1 MGFAGVTSLAAIW
14 QAGVAA
20 HRALAPIDL
29 AIIGVY
35 FLVVFGIGFYFSR
48 KERTSEEYFLAGRDI
63 GWFFIGASLFVSNI
77 STEHFIGL
85 SGTGASSGMAVGH
98 FEWLACL
105 ILLILGWVFV
115 PFYLRSNVFTMPQ
128 FLERRFNRQ
137 CAVYLAGISII
148 AYIFTKI
155 SVQLYAAS
163 VVLERVAGWS
173 LWKTA
178 VVLVIA
184 TGVYTI
190 AGGLAA
196 VIYTDTVQTL
206 ILIAGAAALTIIG
219 LHRVGGFEH
228 LRTMVPP
235 SYFHMMKPAT
245 DSQFPWTGIFFGA
258 PILGIWYWCTDQVI
272 VQRVLS
278 ARDEGHAKA
287 GTIFAGFLKI
297 LPVFL
302 LVLPGIIA
310 FALFPD
316 QVVKPD
322 YAYPTLVLNL
332 LPVGLVGLVMA
343 ALLAAVMGA
352 MSSVFNSAS
361 TLVTLDFYKK
371 IRPQANEHQLVMF
384 GRIAT
389 GGMVLLGLLWVPFI
403 HLLSAQLYIYL
414 QSVQAYI
421 SPPIASCFIIGIL
434 WPRVNGQ
441 GAISSLLT
449 GFVLGATR
457 FVFEVLDKTRHY
469 DSGAIRW
476 LVDMNFLHYA
486 IFMFVVCTVVLVG
499 VSFMYPAPDRKKLAG
514 LTFATVGEKMD
525 IEGVER
531 VSLARETRTEY
542 LTNVALTCLLL
553 AVVIGLWIYF
563 R

>member
-1 MGFAGVTSLAAIW
+1 MLFAA
-14 QAGVAA
+14 QVATV
-20 HRALAPIDL
+20 HKALANLDL
-29 AIIGVY
+29 AIIGIY
-35 FLVVFGIGFYFSR
+35 FAIVFGIGFYFSR
-48 KERTSEEYFLAGRDI
+48 RGRTSEEYFLAGRNI
-63 GWFFIGASLFVSNI
+63 GWFFVGASLFVSNI

-85 SGTGASSGMAVGH
+85 SGTGASSGLAVGH
-98 FEWLACL
+98 FEWLACV

-128 FLERRFNRQ
+128 FLERRFSRQ
-137 CAVYLAGISII
+137 CAVYLAGISIV

-184 TGVYTI
+184 TGIYTI

-206 ILIAGAAALTIIG
+206 ILITGAVALTLIG
-219 LHRVGGFEH
+219 LHRVGGFAH
-228 LRTMVPP
+228 LQTMVPP
-235 SYFHMMKPAT
+235 SYFHMIKPAT

-297 LPVFL
+297 LPVFM

-310 FALFPD
+310 YALFPAE
-316 QVVKPD
+316 VVKPD

-332 LPVGLVGLVMA
+332 LPTGLVGLVMA

-371 IRPQANEHQLVMF
+371 IRPESSEKQLVTF
-384 GRIAT
+384 GRVAT

-421 SPPIASCFIIGIL
+421 SPPIAACFVFGIL
-434 WPRVNGQ
+434 WPRLNGQ
-441 GAISSLLT
+441 GAISSLLV
-449 GFVLGATR
+449 GFVLGASR
-457 FVFEVLDKTRHY
+457 FVSEVLDKTAHY

-486 IFMFVVCTVVLVG
+486 IFMFVVCSIVLIA
-499 VSFMYPAPDRKKLAG
+499 VSMMYPAPDRKKLAG
-514 LTFATVGEKMD
+514 LTFATVGEKIDSMD
-525 IEGVER
+525 ASAPHLER
-531 VSLARETRTEY
+531 ETPMERTMNVVFSLA
-542 LTNVALTCLLL
+542 LVAT
-553 AVVIGLWIYF
+553 VIGLWIRF

>member
-1 MGFAGVTSLAAIW
+1 MLFVSFVETT
-14 QAGVAA
+14 
-20 HRALAPIDL
+20 HRALATLDL
-29 AIIGVY
+29 VIIGVY
-35 FLVVFGIGFYFSR
+35 FAIVFGIGLYFSL
-48 KERTSEEYFLAGRDI
+48 KERSSEEYFLAGRDI

-85 SGTGASSGMAVGH
+85 SGSGASSGLAVGH

-115 PFYLRSNVFTMPQ
+115 PFYLRTNVFTMPE
-128 FLERRFNRQ
+128 FLERRFSRQ
-137 CAVYLAGISII
+137 CAVYLAAISII

-184 TGVYTI
+184 TGIYTV

-206 ILIAGAAALTIIG
+206 ILITGAVALTVIG
-219 LHRVGGFEH
+219 LGRVGGIEH

-235 SYFHMMKPAT
+235 DYFHMIKPPS
-245 DSQFPWTGIFFGA
+245 DPNFPWTGIFFGA

-297 LPVFL
+297 LPVFM
-302 LVLPGIIA
+302 LVLPGLIA
-310 FALFPD
+310 FALYPQLFH
-316 QVVKPD
+316 VVGGKVTNGD
-322 YAYPTLVLNL
+322 IAYPTMIVNL
-332 LPVGLVGLVMA
+332 LPTGLVGLMIA
-343 ALLAAVMGA
+343 ALLAALMGA

-361 TLVTLDFYKK
+361 TMVTLDFYKK
-371 IRPQANEHQLVMF
+371 FRPAATEKQLVFF
-384 GRIAT
+384 GRGAT
-389 GGMVLLGLLWVPFI
+389 AAMVLLGLLWVTYI
-403 HLLSAQLYIYL
+403 KYLSPQLYIYL

-421 SPPIASCFIIGIL
+421 SSPIAVCFIFGIL
-434 WPRVNGQ
+434 WPRLNGQ

-449 GFVLGATR
+449 GFVLGALR
-457 FVFEVLDKTRHY
+457 FVFEVLDKSRHY

-486 IFMFVVCTVVLVG
+486 IVMFVVCAAVLIG
-499 VSFMYPAPDRKKLAG
+499 VSMMYPAPERKKIAG
-514 LTFATVGEKMD
+514 LTFATVGDKLD
-525 IEGVER
+525 TTDA
-531 VSLARETRTEY
+531 STPHLQRETPTER
-542 LTNVALTCLLL
+542 LFNL
-553 AVVIGLWIYF
+553 AFTGVLIATVIGLWI
-563 R
+563 